1 MTRASSNTVTPA
13 RARSRRRGALLVQR
27 ARVLGGV
34 SPAPTARATS
44 GALSARR
51 SALLCR
57 FALLRLLD
65 RGRTGHVIGRGGGAG
80 AALAGP
86 CVPAALA
93 DRAAGRA
100 GTLPARRAGRRRHR
114 RGRVSPGRRE
124 LGEAD
129 GELGLDQ
136 PLQLA
141 VERRLDQLLHL
152 AVALLEHG
160 VHDAGDALLER
171 RGHKGESTTPPAV
184 LP

>member
-13 RARSRRRGALLVQR
+13 ASAFDANVSRMSYGVA
-27 ARVLGGV
+27 GV
-34 SPAPTARATS
+34 STPEASMAGDHSRLRKLSRLS
-44 GALSARR
+44 G
-51 SALLCR
+51 
-57 FALLRLLD
+57 
-65 RGRTGHVIGRGGGAG
+65 
-80 AALAGP
+80 P
-86 CVPAALA
+86 PAALA
-93 DRAAGRA
+93 DGAAGRA